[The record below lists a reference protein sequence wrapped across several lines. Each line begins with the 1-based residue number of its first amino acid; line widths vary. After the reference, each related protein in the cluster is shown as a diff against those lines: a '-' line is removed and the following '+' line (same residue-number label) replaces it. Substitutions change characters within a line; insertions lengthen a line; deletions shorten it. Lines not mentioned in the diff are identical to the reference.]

1 MKKEKTKKENKNEE
15 LKTEFKKRIY
25 AWTLRLIK
33 FTDSLPQ
40 DTSSKAIA
48 QQLISSGAGVGSN
61 YIEAQ
66 VVSSKEDSDNFVQ
79 EASKCANESKFW
91 LAILRGLNRGKQE
104 ELGWLFQEIA
114 EIINILGS
122 GFPIKKGKKK

>member
-25 AWTLRLIK
+25 SWTLRLVK
-33 FTDSLPQ
+33 FTDGLPQ
-40 DTSSKAIA
+40 DASSKAIA
-48 QQLISSGAGVGSN
+48 QQLISRGAGVGSN
-61 YIEAQ
+61 YIVAQ
-66 VVSSKEDSDNFVQ
+66 VVNSKENSDNFVQ
-79 EASKCANESKFW
+79 EASKFANESKFW

-122 GFPIKKGKKK
+122 GFSIKKGKKK